1 MRATAFVH
9 AFAACRRADTFVSG
23 FCQGLGGLLGPR
35 LYVVRQTGLVPNC
48 VQPSLVRTGRGLLM
62 VFGEVTCWCLRV
74 AWSLAPT
81 KVRSGG
87 CWLGRRGQCADIGAG
102 DGGIPAHA
110 AGDNDMDP
118 AQQRRS
124 DGGSGL
130 TIGEAVVLAAGQ
142 MPVTRG
148 HHRVVR

>member
-1 MRATAFVH
+1 MSDRCCTPITGVS
-9 AFAACRRADTFVSG
+9 RTNTFVSG
-23 FCQGLGGLLGPR
+23 FCQGLGGLLGPC
-35 LYVVRQTGLVPNC
+35 LYVVRQTGLVS
-48 VQPSLVRTGRGLLM
+48 QLRATEFGEDRAGLLM
-62 VFGEVTCWCLRV
+62 VFGEVTCWCLRD

-81 KVRSGG
+81 GVWSGG
-87 CWLGRRGQCADIGAG
+87 CWLGRGGQCADIGAG

-130 TIGEAVVLAAGQ
+130 TIGEPIVLAAGQ